1 MLQIPLLHAGQ
12 VMLRVTTVDAR
23 VLVLALLI
31 FAFTAA
37 AIWLRAPMSR
47 SFRRGL
53 RRPRTVARSALIMLV
68 FLAVV
73 PSVLPYDH
81 LLPMAGH
88 TDIGAANEA
97 AHASHCHVSPGTCS
111 DAPVTSGPGQL
122 LMGDPLVATPAMLSI
137 LLLLTLPALA
147 GITRRPEIRPPL
159 VTSLA

>member
-1 MLQIPLLHAGQ
+1 MPPIPLLQA
-12 VMLRVTTVDAR
+12 VARVTTLDAR
-23 VLVLALLI
+23 VVVAALI
-31 FAFTAA
+31 AFAAVAA
-37 AIWLRAPMSR
+37 ALWLPAPVAR
-47 SFRRGL
+47 GFRRGL
-53 RRPRTVARSALIMLV
+53 RRRTIARSALALLV
-68 FLAVV
+68 FLAVL

-81 LLPMAGH
+81 LLPLAGH
-88 TDIGAANEA
+88 SDIGKADQA